1 MRFVDYNTIIKIA
14 WSKFNSTKQ
23 IVKIEDIS
31 AKVST
36 NHVFRVTFEKGT
48 IVIAKLSYFGRHDY
62 FIEDHK
68 IINDLANNLLYPF
81 DQFIARS
88 LNKGNEV
95 FTYRYKH
102 AGIDVWAVFY
112 NPIRSDKRLPKILND
127 KQIKIMGQQMGLF
140 HIACNDILEELP
152 KSSKTM
158 VSDILDFKEYLN
170 TEKGLLEHALHRE
183 EILKQCDIFLENCK
197 HNGYNEFSKMP
208 VFIDWNIGNFSVDK
222 NFNFYSRWDYD
233 WFRMSPR
240 TLDFYFWARVVR
252 AEGDQTIFSYSID
265 PLLEDRFVLFLKSYH
280 EIYPLSVEEIYFIK
294 EAYRFFIIHYVV
306 KLGAYFFLTHYAQQ
320 LRLEAFT
327 SYFPAIEQ
335 FDPEKLLQKL
345 NA

>member
-14 WSKFNSTKQ
+14 WSKFNSSKQ

-36 NHVFRVTFEKGT
+36 NHVFRVTFEKGS
-48 IVIAKLSYFGRHDY
+48 IVIAKLSYFGRHEY

-68 IINDLANNLLYPF
+68 IINDLANNLLFPY

-95 FTYRYKH
+95 FTYRYNK

-112 NPIRSDKRLPKILND
+112 NPIRIAKRLPKILST
-127 KQIKIMGQQMGLF
+127 KQIKKLGQQMGLF
-140 HIACNDILEELP
+140 HSACNDILEELP

-158 VSDILDFKEYLN
+158 ITDILDFKAYLE
-170 TEKGLLEHALHRE
+170 TEKGLLEHHLHRD
-183 EILKQCDIFLENCK
+183 EILKQCDIFLTNCEK
-197 HNGYNEFSKMP
+197 NGYKDFSKMP
-208 VFIDWNIGNFSVDK
+208 VFIDWNIGNFSVDNK
-222 NFNFYSRWDYD
+222 YNFYSRWDYD

-252 AEGDQTIFSYSID
+252 AEGDQTAFSYSID
-265 PLLEDRFVLFLKSYH
+265 PLMEDRFVLFLKAYH
-280 EIYPLSVEEIYFIK
+280 EVYPLDLSEIFFIK
-294 EAYRFFIIHYVV
+294 EAYRFFILHYVV
-306 KLGAYFFLTHYAQQ
+306 KLGGYFFLPNYAQQ
-320 LRLEAFT
+320 LKVEAFAT
-327 SYFPAIEQ
+327 YFPNIDN
-335 FDPEKLLQKL
+335 FNPEKLLQIL
-345 NA
+345 N